1 MEDSAVSLSSL
12 LCTETESCLDE
23 SEDEG
28 EFFNFNSD
36 DSSLPDTHE
45 YITMLVDREKSSFG
59 IHGSLEVHE
68 WLKCA
73 RLDAIKWILE
83 VGLSPFSILSSFAN
97 LFFCDFILFL
107 FWVFCGYADFN
118 QKRAFFGFRLRTAYL
133 SVNYLD
139 RFLSKKCIDNEQSWA
154 IGLLSIACL
163 SIAVKMEECSI
174 LALTEFWME
183 DYNFESKVIQRME
196 LLILITL
203 DWRMCSITPFNY
215 LHYFITK
222 ISDKSRPRDLAFSA
236 VEFIFAMA
244 KEFGLLDHRPSAIA
258 AAAILAALNKGLT
271 REMIESKMSFF
282 SSCGSLP
289 NEEVLSCYSL
299 MQDIE
304 VEKFVVP
311 GYVISPD
318 LSAICSSFGN
328 FNEDSAITS
337 VVTTKRR
344 RLRFDDSDQNCESE
358 KDKQH

>member
-1 MEDSAVSLSSL
+1 MEDSAASAAVSLSSL
-12 LCTETESCLDE
+12 LCTETESFLDE
-23 SEDEG
+23 SEDES
-28 EFFNFNSD
+28 ELFNFNSD
-36 DSSLPDTHE
+36 DCNLPDTHE

-59 IHGSLEVHE
+59 IHGSSEVHE

-83 VGLSPFSILSSFAN
+83 
-97 LFFCDFILFL
+97 
-107 FWVFCGYADFN
+107 
-118 QKRAFFGFRLRTAYL
+118 KRAFFGLRFRTAYL
-133 SVNYLD
+133 SVSYFD

-174 LALTEFWME
+174 PALTEFLVE
-183 DYNFESKVIQRME
+183 HYYFESKVIQRME
-196 LLILITL
+196 LLILNTL
-203 DWRMCSITPFNY
+203 DWRMCSVTPFNY

-222 ISDKSRPRDLAFSA
+222 ISDKSRPRDLAFRA

-244 KEFGLLDHRPSAIA
+244 KEFGLLDHKPSAIA
-258 AAAILAALNKGLT
+258 AAAIFAALDKELT
-271 REMIESKMSFF
+271 REMIELKMSLI
-282 SSCGSLP
+282 SSCGSQR

-299 MQDIE
+299 MQDID
-304 VEKFVVP
+304 VEKFEVP
-311 GYVISPD
+311 EYVISPD
-318 LSAICSSFGN
+318 LSTIRSSFGN

-337 VVTTKRR
+337 VVVGKKRR